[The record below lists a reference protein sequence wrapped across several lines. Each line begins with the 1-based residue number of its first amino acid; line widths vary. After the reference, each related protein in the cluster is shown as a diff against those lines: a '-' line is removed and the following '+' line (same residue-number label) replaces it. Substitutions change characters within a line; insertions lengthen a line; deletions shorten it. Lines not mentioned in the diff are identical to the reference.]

1 MAGRVV
7 DFYNGVHEA
16 YWDAEN
22 VIRERRRDMAHEK
35 HRVSPALLDLMR
47 TVFVAIVVITL
58 VTVDDLDRGQQI
70 ALALVYFIW
79 AAAYGAV
86 TVLEARR

>member
-1 MAGRVV
+1 MAGRDV
-7 DFYNGVHEA
+7 DFYHGVHEA

-22 VIRERRRDMAHEK
+22 VIRERRRQMAHEK

-47 TVFVAIVVITL
+47 AVFVAIVIVTL
-58 VTVDDLDRGQQI
+58 VTVDNLDRGQQI

-79 AAAYGAV
+79 AASYSAV
-86 TVLEARR
+86 IVLDGRR